1 MQLIRHLPTQH
12 RAPLDT
18 GQRTG
23 ENRVSGDS
31 SDGPSALAIGNFDG
45 LHRGHQALIDTVCS
59 IAGEQGLV
67 PALMCFEPLPAALL
81 RPDQPPA
88 RLMTVRDRIM
98 ACRQAGIA
106 RLLMPRFDRAFASL
120 SPEAFV
126 QRWIVD
132 AAQARHVVVGED
144 FRFGARATGDVARLR
159 ELGQQHGFALHAMAA
174 VTDEQG
180 ERIASTRIR
189 AHLAAGELDQ
199 AACLLGRPYTLSG
212 RVRVGQQLGRTLGYP
227 TVNLRPPE
235 PPAVRGIFAVRVSG
249 ASFERHPA
257 VASLGLRPT
266 VGGDHWLLEVHL
278 FDCDKSLYG
287 VHLTVEFVARL
298 RDELHFADLQAMVEQ
313 MHLDA
318 AQARAIL
325 TR

>member
-1 MQLIRHLPTQH
+1 MQLIRHSPTQRH
-12 RAPLDT
+12 RSFDA
-18 GQRTG
+18 GQA
-23 ENRVSGDS
+23 
-31 SDGPSALAIGNFDG
+31 SDGCSALAIGNFDG
-45 LHRGHQALIDTVCS
+45 LHRGHQALVDAVRR
-59 IAGEQGLV
+59 IADQQGLV

-81 RPDQPPA
+81 RPDRPPA
-88 RLMTVRDRIM
+88 RLMAVRDRII

-126 QRWIVD
+126 ADWIVD
-132 AAQARHVVVGED
+132 AARARHVVVGED
-144 FRFGARATGDVARLR
+144 FRFGARAAGDVARLQQ
-159 ELGQQHGFALHAMAA
+159 LGQQHGFAVDTIAA
-174 VTDEQG
+174 VTDAQG

-199 AACLLGRPYTLSG
+199 AARLLGRPYTLSG

-235 PPAVRGIFAVRVSG
+235 PPALRGVFAVRVSG
-249 ASFERHPA
+249 AGFEHHPA

-278 FDCDKSLYG
+278 FECDKSLYG
-287 VHLTVEFVARL
+287 AHLTVEFVARL
-298 RDELHFADLQAMVEQ
+298 RDEVHFADLQAMVEQ

-325 TR
+325 MD